1 MKLCVKLIS
10 EGTKLRFI
18 SFLKKKITFIVETQ
32 LPSRG
37 NQFFSVL
44 NNSFPLE
51 LHT

>member
-32 LPSRG
+32 LLS
-37 NQFFSVL
+37 FSQ
-44 NNSFPLE
+44 S
-51 LHT
+51 